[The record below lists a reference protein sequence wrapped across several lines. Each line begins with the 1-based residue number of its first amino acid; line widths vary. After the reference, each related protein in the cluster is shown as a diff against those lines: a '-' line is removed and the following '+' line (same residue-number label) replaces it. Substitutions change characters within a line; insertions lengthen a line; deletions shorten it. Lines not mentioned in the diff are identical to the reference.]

1 VKRSEMETLEIPS
14 LPFDLRWEKEPVGWQ
29 VGPEGGLSLTAGE
42 ATDWFTNPAGT
53 SKKENAPALL
63 FTPPD
68 HRFLF
73 RARVRVDFTST
84 FDAGALQVRARDDL
98 WAKLC
103 FEYSPQRQG
112 TIVSVVTRG
121 MSDDCNSDPV
131 DGSEVY
137 LRIARDAQTFAFHY
151 SRDGLSWRLV
161 RYFTLGNVTA
171 LDVGFSA
178 QSPLGLGCTA
188 VFSEVMYRAGALD
201 DIRNGE

>member
-1 VKRSEMETLEIPS
+1 METFKIPS
-14 LPFDLRWEKEPVGWQ
+14 LPFDLRWENEPVGWH
-29 VGPEGGLSLTAGE
+29 VGPEGNLSISAGE
-42 ATDWFTNPAGT
+42 ATDWFSDPAGT
-53 SKKENAPALL
+53 SNKDNAPALL

-68 HRFLF
+68 RRFLL
-73 RARVRVDFTST
+73 RAKVRVDFTST
-84 FDAGALQVRARDDL
+84 FDAGALQIRARDDL

-121 MSDDCNSDPV
+121 VSDDCNSDPI
-131 DGSEVY
+131 DGREVY
-137 LRIARDAQTFAFHY
+137 LRIASNAQTFAFHY

-171 LDVGFSA
+171 LEVGFSS

-188 VFSEVMYRAGALD
+188 VFSEVTYREGALE